1 MMKKRKTLIWSI
13 AFILPALTLLCV
25 FLLYPVCQ
33 AIYLSFFK
41 WTGIAIAKPSY
52 VGLENYTK
60 IFQSPNFWLA
70 LRNSAIF
77 MAGGFLVLMPLS
89 FLLARI
95 ITSQIR
101 GVRFFK
107 VCYYLP
113 VMLPVAAV
121 GLIWVYIL
129 QPDWGLVNSLLVKI
143 GLSEWAINWLGERTV
158 NVISIVL
165 VNAWIF
171 AGFNMLIFAAG
182 LVSIP
187 TDVYESAKIDGAN
200 KRKTLFYITLP
211 LMKESF
217 KVFSVLCVCGCLK
230 TFDLVFMMTGGGPNH
245 SSEVPATLLYTE
257 AFGSKNFGRGNAVGV
272 VILVLGLIF
281 SLGLNKVLRDKE
293 EAS

>member
-1 MMKKRKTLIWSI
+1 MMKKNKKLMWSI
-13 AFILPALTLLCV
+13 AYILPALALLCV

-41 WTGIAIAKPSY
+41 WTGIASAKPIFIGIDNY
-52 VGLENYTK
+52 VK
-60 IFQSPNFWLA
+60 IFHSPNFWIS
-70 LRNSAIF
+70 LRNSLIF

-95 ITSQIR
+95 ITSKIR

-107 VCYYLP
+107 VSYYLP

-129 QPDWGLVNSLLVKI
+129 QPDWGLVNSLLDKI
-143 GLSEWAINWLGERTV
+143 GLTGLAINWLGEKTV
-158 NVISIVL
+158 NVICIVL
-165 VNAWIF
+165 VNEWIF

-187 TDVYESAKIDGAN
+187 SDVYESAKIDGAN
-200 KRKTLFYITLP
+200 QAKTLIYITLP

-217 KVFSVLCVCGCLK
+217 KIFSVLCVCGCLK
-230 TFDLVFMMTGGGPNH
+230 TFDLVFTMTGGGPNH
-245 SSEVPATLLYTE
+245 SSEVPATLLYME
-257 AFGSKNFGRGNAVGV
+257 AFGSKNFGRGNAIGV
-272 VILVLGLIF
+272 VILVLGLLL
-281 SLGLNKVLRDKE
+281 SLGLNRILKSDD
-293 EAS
+293 

>member
-1 MMKKRKTLIWSI
+1 MIKKRKNLMWSA
-13 AFILPALTLLCV
+13 AFILPALALLCV

-33 AIYLSFFK
+33 AVYLSFFK
-41 WTGIAIAKPSY
+41 WSGIAIAKPAF
-52 VGLENYTK
+52 VGLDNYIR
-60 IFQSPNFWLA
+60 IFQSPNFWLS

-77 MAGGFLVLMPLS
+77 MAGGFIVLMPLS

-95 ITSQIR
+95 ITSKIR

-107 VCYYLP
+107 VSYYLP

-129 QPDWGLVNSLLVKI
+129 QPDWGLVNSLLDRI
-143 GLSEWAINWLGERTV
+143 GLSRLALNWLGERTV
-158 NVISIVL
+158 NVICIVL
-165 VNAWIF
+165 VNEWIF

-200 KRKTLFYITLP
+200 KGKTLLYITLP

-272 VILVLGLIF
+272 VILVLGLAF
-281 SLGLNKVLRDKE
+281 SLGLNRALREND
-293 EAS
+293 